1 MPSHAHASAHEA
13 AADALAARSAREGSA
28 PRLHERPA
36 LPRPRT
42 VLYLGIGLTL
52 ALSMAFLATGSARAG
67 ISGPGASVLHA
78 SNLDPAE
85 PADMVLEL
93 YRQGSAGAPVAL
105 ERSAVAPGGAA
116 RFDLA
121 TEDALSR
128 GAYAA
133 RLSADRDAALLSRMG
148 WPLSGGLA
156 LDGVVLPS
164 TELVVPALR
173 REDADRTSLLTL
185 QSTDANAPVEARV
198 EILPDAATEPLLDQ
212 RYTINPGASITLDLA
227 RGADFLTLPPGFV
240 GWARIT
246 SETPLA
252 AGVLLDYTSSQ
263 RAVASYAASPAD
275 TAAQTLYAPL
285 LYGYWSRAS
294 LRSVVTL
301 LNPTETEQTAEL
313 LVRGIAGTCEGMD
326 VVLDL
331 GRIPAGGLKEVG
343 VPFEGC
349 LAAGRLDAS
358 GPMLGLVFTHEAFDP
373 AAGQSPERAAAYR
386 MPPAAEAAPRV
397 ALPYLRRGDPDE
409 AGVQVMNTS
418 SEETDLQLRLFD
430 DAGQELACDE
440 GCELTLD
447 PLGVHRFPPDLLP
460 EGFAGSALLEADQP
474 LAAASLDAFAPWD
487 LAAFA
492 GFPARDPAGQRPL
505 RYVPLA
511 MNIGESLDPQ
521 TATPG
526 PEPSATPSSTPSL
539 EASATPTPDGSG
551 TPSPTPTGT
560 RTGTPT
566 PDGASPTPT
575 PTGGTRPGTPTPDG
589 GRPTD
594 LPGPQE
600 HVIYLPVAHK
610 S

>member
-1 MPSHAHASAHEA
+1 MPSHAQASADQA
-13 AADALAARSAREGSA
+13 AADAAAASSPRHGSA
-28 PRLHERPA
+28 PRLQERPA
-36 LPRPRT
+36 LPRPRA
-42 VLYLGIGLTL
+42 VLSLGLGLTL
-52 ALSMAFLATGSARAG
+52 AFAMAFLASGSARAG

-93 YRQGSAGAPVAL
+93 YRQGSAGAPDAL
-105 ERSAVAPGGAA
+105 ERRAVAPGAAA

-121 TEDALSR
+121 MEDALSR
-128 GAYAA
+128 GAFAA

-148 WPLSGGLA
+148 WPLTGGLA
-156 LDGVVLPS
+156 LDGAVLPS

-173 REDADRTSLLTL
+173 REDADRTSLLTI
-185 QSTDANAPVEARV
+185 QNTDANVPAEARV

-212 RYTINPGASITLDLA
+212 RYTINPGTSITLDLA
-227 RGADFLTLPPGFV
+227 RGVDFITLPPGFV

-252 AGVLLDYTSSQ
+252 ASVLLDYTSSQ

-275 TAAQTLYAPL
+275 RAAETLYAPL

-313 LVRGIAGTCEGMD
+313 LVRGIAGTCERMD

-343 VPFEGC
+343 IPFEGC

-373 AAGQSPERAAAYR
+373 AAGQTPDRAAAYR

-418 SEETDLQLRLFD
+418 PEETDLALRIFD

-460 EGFAGSALLEADQP
+460 EGFAGSAMLEAEQP

-487 LAAFA
+487 LAAYA
-492 GFPARDPAGQRPL
+492 GLPAQDPAPQRPL
-505 RYVPLA
+505 RYAPLV

-521 TATPG
+521 TATPS
-526 PEPSATPSSTPSL
+526 PTPSPETST
-539 EASATPTPDGSG
+539 TPTPDGSG
-551 TPSPTPTGT
+551 TPSPSPTPTGT

-575 PTGGTRPGTPTPDG
+575 PTGGTRTGTPTPDG

-594 LPGPQE
+594 LPGPEE
-600 HVIYLPVAHK
+600 HVLFLPVAHK